1 MFRELVASHL
11 DAATLEHWQAAAAA
25 GCRDYLCA
33 HSLQPILY
41 LPSFLFRIGFDHL
54 SVVSDSAV
62 AVALRVDN
70 VRELQNDVHTLGANG
85 GIWAEQFAIQCVA
98 TFLDVHICIL
108 DKTKLKKNVL
118 FTRISP
124 SAEKNA
130 PGYRANLD
138 SRLSAIRCEG

>member
-1 MFRELVASHL
+1 MVSRLGAHVSRAGRL
-11 DAATLEHWQAAAAA
+11 APRRGDARALAGRGRGGLSRLSVCAFTLT
-25 GCRDYLCA
+25 DTV
-33 HSLQPILY
+33 SVPF
-41 LPSFLFRIGFDHL
+41 SFRIGFDYL
-54 SVVSDSAV
+54 SVVSTSSV

-85 GIWAEQFAIQCVA
+85 GIWAEQFAIQCVS

-130 PGYRANLD
+130 PGYRAKL
-138 SRLSAIRCEG
+138 